1 MNQFIQFPERIKVI
15 RKEESVREIIS
26 EFCSDIERE
35 VGVSAESEII
45 RQKDEQINTLNRV
58 LLTRELEIRTL
69 KATLN
74 WEAHRSQSIKGELD
88 KLRDRVRKFNDSHL
102 FHKID
107 LY

>member
-35 VGVSAESEII
+35 VGISAESAII
-45 RQKDEQINTLNRV
+45 RQKDEQINALNKA
-58 LLTRELEIRTL
+58 LLESELKIRTL
-69 KATLN
+69 HAALN
-74 WEAHRSQSIKGELD
+74 WESHRSQSIKGELD
-88 KLRDRVRKFNDSHL
+88 NLRNRVRKYNDSHL

-107 LY
+107 LN